1 MKEILFLTPKDS
13 SPGFVLTGV
22 LQQTV
27 DPSTAWDA
35 IVQACAEPDI
45 GVIAV
50 DSRLLDNVDPVRLR
64 ELTDRWPGVLVTMPP
79 PAGYRV
85 SATDELQRLVQRA
98 LGYHV
103 RLQK

>member
-1 MKEILFLTPKDS
+1 MKEVLFLTQEDS
-13 SPGFVLTGV
+13 APGFVLTGV
-22 LQQTV
+22 RQQALK
-27 DPSTAWDA
+27 PSATWDA
-35 IVQACAEPDI
+35 IVQACADAQI

-50 DSRLLDNVDPVRLR
+50 DSRLLEKIDPVRLR
-64 ELTDRWPGVLVTMPP
+64 ELTDRWPGVMVTMPA

-85 SATDELQRLVQRA
+85 GATDELQRLVQRA